1 MELLLSVNRADPRP
15 IQVQL
20 FDGIRTQILNAGL
33 KAGQRLPSSRDLAG
47 EFGLSRNTVSLAYER
62 LAAEGYL
69 TMRAK
74 AGTFVNERIPDSG
87 VLVRRRMR
95 TPSADLE
102 RVRLGKNPPFS
113 GRAQE
118 LWCDAIGRP
127 KFDLFVGR
135 PNARGFPARFWRRS
149 AARHL
154 AHPQHCLTEYG
165 DPRGLLSLREG
176 VADHLA
182 ATRGIL
188 ASPDQVLITS
198 GIQGALNII
207 ARIFLA
213 GRNLSPVAIEN
224 PCYQG
229 AAYLFASYGSRLV
242 PIDVDE
248 QGLDVSQLERFS
260 GSLVYVTPSHQFP
273 TGYTMAIERR
283 LRLLDWAY
291 RTGSYVIEDDYD
303 SDFRYD
309 GPPLTALAGL
319 DRRGRVLYLGT
330 FSKSIGAGMRLGYIV
345 LPEHLLDQARTV
357 KSLLDN
363 GNPWLEQAVLADFL
377 REGEFLRHLRRI
389 RSFYLSARNALIESL
404 RKNFGKITVA
414 GAEGGMHLM
423 WRLPSHLP
431 NALEMRR
438 LALSAGVGLYPLA
451 AAAGYEFE
459 GRRRYGER
467 SLVLGYTALTS
478 AELQEAIARVASR
491 IRTARSRAKASGR
504 SGYCKSEASMMVD
517 R

>member
-20 FDGIRTQILNAGL
+20 FEGIRSLILDASL
-33 KAGQRLPSSRDLAG
+33 KPGQQLPSSRFLAR
-47 EFGLSRNTVSLAYER
+47 ELSLSRNTVALAYER
-62 LAAEGYL
+62 LVAEGYVRML
-69 TMRAK
+69 AK
-74 AGTFVNERIPDSG
+74 AGTFVNDRIPDVG
-87 VLVRRRMR
+87 LLVRRRVVAPDMD
-95 TPSADLE
+95 SK
-102 RVRLGKNPPFS
+102 RVRSGKNPPFC

-118 LWCDAIGRP
+118 LWRDAAERP
-127 KFDLFVGR
+127 KLDLFVGR
-135 PNARGFPARFWRRS
+135 PSARGFPARFWRRA

-154 AHPQHCLTEYG
+154 SHPQRYLTEYG
-165 DPRGLLSLREG
+165 DPMGLLSLRQG
-176 VADHLA
+176 VADHLG

-188 ASPDQVLITS
+188 TSPERIMITP

-213 GRNLSPVAIEN
+213 DRSRATVAMEN

-229 AAYLFASYGSRLV
+229 AAFLFASYGARLV

-248 QGLDVSQLERFS
+248 QGLDVAQLVRLR
-260 GSLVYVTPSHQFP
+260 GSLAYVTPSHQFP
-273 TGYTMAIERR
+273 TGYTMALERR

-319 DRRGRVLYLGT
+319 DGQGRVLYLGT
-330 FSKSIGAGMRLGYIV
+330 FSKSIGAGMRLGYV
-345 LPEHLLDQARTV
+345 VVPEALLAQARTV

-363 GNPWLEQAVLADFL
+363 GNPWLEQAILADFL

-389 RSFYLSARNALIESL
+389 RSFYLAARDALLESL
-404 RKNFGKITVA
+404 RQHFGDIEVS
-414 GAEGGMHLM
+414 GVEGGMHVM
-423 WRLPSHLP
+423 WHLP
-431 NALEMRR
+431 AHLPDACQMQG
-438 LALSAGVGLYPLA
+438 LALSCGVGLYPLA

-459 GRRRYGER
+459 RRRRFGER

-478 AELQEAIARVASR
+478 DELRDAIARVAARVLTSR
-491 IRTARSRAKASGR
+491 RLLAP
-504 SGYCKSEASMMVD
+504 
-517 R
+517 